1 MSQRRV
7 NYLITGLLLIVSCS
21 VQLPRDSVTRAD
33 LYGFPETIEAPL
45 PDTSNVDCFLRRI
58 AADTWKYFE
67 NCVDHRTGLVVD
79 KIWLAPDEIADYT
92 SITNIGLYLLAV
104 ISAEDFGFID
114 QRTAQQ
120 RIRATLHTLRR
131 LPQHNGFFYNWYDLK
146 TLKESRKYVSTV
158 DAAWLCFSLAVVA
171 QTYPIFAKICRDLNE
186 GTDFCWLYDDAHQ
199 QFYLGYDAEKG
210 EYSPYHYSLLCSE
223 SRICGYWAMMR
234 NQIPV
239 KYWYHQWRTAPDDF
253 EQAQVPEGEIVE
265 TLGVRYFKG
274 HYRYKEMKIVPS
286 WGGALFEFL
295 MPGLLIDERN
305 LAPGGIGENNRRAIK
320 AHIDYALTETHFPV
334 WGMSPSTNPQR
345 GYSEYGVPD
354 IGTRKDGYAPDVVS
368 PHASLLAL
376 AYDPEVVIA
385 NLKRMAA
392 EYPIYGEYGFYD
404 SINPRS
410 REVGRA
416 YLALDQAM
424 ILISLNNYL
433 NDGKILKRVEKLAGF
448 ETIRDL
454 LMTDNFF

>member
-1 MSQRRV
+1 MSRQQV

-21 VQLPRDSVTRAD
+21 VLRPRDSFTRAD

-45 PDTSNVDCFLRRI
+45 PDTTDVDLFLCGI

-67 NCVDHRTGLVVD
+67 NCVGRRTGLVVD

-114 QRTAQQ
+114 PNTVQR
-120 RIRATLHTLRR
+120 RIRTTLHTLRR
-131 LPQHNGFFYNWYDLK
+131 LPQYNGFFYNWYDLK

-158 DAAWLCFSLAVVA
+158 DAAWLCFSLAIVA
-171 QTYPIFAKICRDLNE
+171 QTYPIFAETCRDLTE
-186 GTDFCWLYDDAHQ
+186 GADFRWLYDGARR
-199 QFYLGYDAEKG
+199 QFYLGYNAEKG

-223 SRICGYWAMMR
+223 SRICGYWAMLR
-234 NQIPV
+234 NQIGAD
-239 KYWYHQWRTAPDDF
+239 YWYHQWRTAPPDF
-253 EQAQVPEGEIVE
+253 EQAQIPKGEYAE
-265 TLGVRYFKG
+265 ALDVRYFKG
-274 HYRYKEMKIVPS
+274 HYGYKDLSIVPS

-295 MPGLLIDERN
+295 MPGLLVDERN
-305 LAPGGIGENNRRAIK
+305 LSPGGIGENNRRAIE
-320 AHIDYALTETHFPV
+320 AHIDYALTEMHYPV

-345 GYSEYGVPD
+345 GYGEYGVPD

-368 PHASLLAL
+368 PYASLLAL
-376 AYDPEVVIA
+376 AYDPEAVIA
-385 NLKRMAA
+385 NLRCMAA
-392 EYPIYGEYGFYD
+392 EFPIYGEYGFYD
-404 SINPRS
+404 SVDPRS
-410 REVGRA
+410 GEVGRA

-424 ILISLNNYL
+424 ILIGLNNYL
-433 NDGKILKRVEKLAGF
+433 NDGKILKCVEKLPGF

-454 LMTDNFF
+454 LMSDEFF